1 MEEAPPLESK
11 PKKPKRHGGPRE
23 KVVIDEL
30 MTRRIASLLISNTSM
45 GDIAKQLD
53 LPYNTARKIANGDA
67 VRGMLKEVGEAA
79 LTEAKNQ
86 IRKGVADLV
95 PLALE
100 ALKKNLEEDSIEAVK
115 VVFKTAGALEKE
127 MEKDA
132 GITAIQVVLPGS
144 DSAKLVEVENDGSL

>member
-1 MEEAPPLESK
+1 MSDSESIPEIK
-11 PKKPKRHGGPRE
+11 TKKSKRGGKRE
-23 KVVIDEL
+23 KIVLDEL
-30 MTRRIASLLISNTSM
+30 MTRQIASLLVANTPM
-45 GDIAKQLD
+45 GEIASKLD
-53 LPYNTARKIANGDA
+53 LPYNTTRKIANSKA

-115 VVFKTAGALEKE
+115 VVFKTAGALEKD

-144 DSAKLVEVENDGSL
+144 ESSKTVEVENENF